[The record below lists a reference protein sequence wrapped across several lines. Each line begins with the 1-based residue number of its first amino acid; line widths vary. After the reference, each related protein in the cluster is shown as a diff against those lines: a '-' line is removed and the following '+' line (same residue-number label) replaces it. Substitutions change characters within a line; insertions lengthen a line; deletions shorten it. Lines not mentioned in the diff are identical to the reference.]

1 LAQAVLVL
9 DVGKTH
15 AKLTLVGLDGALIAA
30 RGRANAVRFADGRQ
44 VLDADGILAWLIAT
58 ASELAPLAEVMAI
71 VPVAH
76 GATAA
81 LVSGDALA
89 APVLD
94 YEQAIPDA
102 VAAAYDLERDPF
114 GQTYSP
120 RLPDGLNLGR
130 QLFWQEQLYS
140 DLWPRNATVLPWP
153 QYWAWRLC
161 GEVASEVS
169 SLGCHTDLWRP
180 FAGEFSDLA
189 RRRGWAESFGPA
201 RLAGETLG
209 TIRPELATRTGLP
222 ANCAVLCGV
231 HDNNASLWA
240 VRGTPSLT
248 DTVFSLVSTGTWFV
262 AFQVGGE
269 GRRELDPAR
278 DTLVNLGVDS
288 APIPS
293 ARFMGGREYALIVGG
308 DFAASGT
315 MADAE
320 NLVKRSVMTSPS
332 FVPGCGPFPNSHGE
346 VIGAPATTGE
356 RAALASLHLA
366 LMTSASLDL
375 IGASG
380 PVVIEGRFAEDAV
393 YAAAMAALH
402 PALPVLLWPGGD
414 GAALGAARLWSPDL
428 TTGPAPTQARP
439 VPFDLTDYAD
449 RWLARAVEIG
459 RRYVAWS
466 KLRVFD

>member
-1 LAQAVLVL
+1 LVQAVLVL

-15 AKLTLVGLDGALIAA
+15 AKLTLVGLDGALNAT
-30 RGRANAVRFADGRQ
+30 RSRANAVRLADGRQ
-44 VLDADGILAWLIAT
+44 VLDTDDIEAWLLA
-58 ASELAPLAEVMAI
+58 AAGELAPLAEVVAI

-81 LVSGDALA
+81 LVSNDALA
-89 APVLD
+89 VPVLD

-102 VAAAYDLERDPF
+102 VTAAYDLERDPF
-114 GQTYSP
+114 DQTYSP

-130 QLFWQEQLYS
+130 QLYWQERLFP
-140 DLWPRNATVLPWP
+140 DLWAKDAVVLPWP

-161 GEVASEVS
+161 GETASEVS

-180 FAGEFSDLA
+180 YAGEFSDLA
-189 RRRGWAESFGPA
+189 RRRGWAEHFGPT
-201 RLAGETLG
+201 RLTGETLG
-209 TIRPELATRTGLP
+209 TLRTELAAQTGLP

-240 VRGTPSLT
+240 VRGTPSLR
-248 DTVFSLVSTGTWFV
+248 DASFSLVSTGTWFV
-262 AFQVGGE
+262 AFQIGGE

-278 DTLVNLGVDS
+278 DTLVNVGIDG

-308 DFAASGT
+308 DFAATGT
-315 MADAE
+315 LADAE
-320 NLVKRSVMTSPS
+320 NLVRRGVMTSPS
-332 FVPGCGPFPNSHGE
+332 FVPGCGPFPNAQGE
-346 VIGAPATTGE
+346 VIGEPATAGE

-380 PVVIEGRFAEDAV
+380 PVVVEGRFAKDTV
-393 YAAAMAALH
+393 YAAALAALR
-402 PALPVLLWPGGD
+402 PASPVLLWPGGD
-414 GAALGAARLWSPDL
+414 GAALGAVRLWNPDL
-428 TTGPAPTQARP
+428 VAGPSPTRARP
-439 VPFDLTDYAD
+439 APFDLTDYAD
-449 RWLARAVEIG
+449 RWRARTA
-459 RRYVAWS
+459 RQ
-466 KLRVFD
+466 